1 MRCLVSLAKP
11 DAGSVIGKQRQPPPR
26 SCRENSPHMRHVLH
40 QVLRRQAPCQEER
53 GGGEERERKGFLL
66 SFLPGLVQ
74 KVRILTAEEVR
85 IDLAREATTLL
96 LAA

>member
-40 QVLRRQAPCQEER
+40 QVLRRQAPCQEKR
-53 GGGEERERKGFLL
+53 KGEKKRKGFLL
-66 SFLPGLVQ
+66 SFRPGLVQ

-85 IDLAREATTLL
+85 IYLANEAPTLL